1 MPRIHQLSAS
11 VINKIAAG
19 EVIER
24 PASVVKEL
32 MENALDAGATRVDVT
47 LEQGGSE
54 LIRVTDNGCGIEA
67 DDLPLAVRS
76 HATSKIEDA
85 DDLFRVSSFGFRGE
99 ALASIAEVSRM
110 LIRSRSQDADA
121 GAEMEIVGGRHEAV
135 QPCACAPGTTIEVGN
150 VFFNTPV
157 RRKFL
162 KTTQTEMGHAIEA
175 FTRMALGMP
184 AVHFSLRHNN
194 RTVHDLPRVDDWRD
208 RVAAL
213 YGAELAADLIWVE
226 SQDDDIRMQGYAA
239 NPTHSRANNR
249 MQYLFINGRFVRD
262 RALQHALGEAYR
274 GLLLTGRYPIA
285 FVAIDLPA
293 QRVDVNVHPTKMEV
307 RFEDSGKLYSQLL
320 STLRSKF
327 LTTDLTARAGS
338 LADETENAE
347 PENVEQIQKQFVDWA
362 KGQLEPQRDADRVG
376 SLNSDASRFDAPGE
390 SRQPLQLGTLSR
402 PWSPNASGADE
413 EREPAG
419 MDAAIAELERGTDET
434 MGTARLRSASALQI
448 HNRYLITENEEGVVV
463 IDQHALHERI
473 LYEQIREK
481 VLAGAIE
488 SQRLLVPESIDLT
501 SEEAAAALEHR
512 DVLAELGVE
521 IESFGGDSL
530 LISSFPAMLAN
541 FRPAEVLRELI
552 DCLISSGRQPDQRDL
567 VDELLHMIS
576 CKAAIK
582 AGDYLAPEEIE
593 TLLEQRHLAQ
603 DAHHCPH
610 GRPTSLV
617 FSRKELDRRFKRI

>member
-1 MPRIHQLSAS
+1 MPRIRQLSAS

-32 MENALDAGATRVDVT
+32 MENALDAGATRIDVT
-47 LEQGGSE
+47 LEQGGAE
-54 LIRVTDNGCGIEA
+54 LIRVTDNGCGIDTE
-67 DDLPLAVRS
+67 DLPLAVSS
-76 HATSKIEDA
+76 HATSKIANA

-99 ALASIAEVSRM
+99 ALASVAEVSRM
-110 LIRSRSQDADA
+110 CIRSRTQDSES
-121 GAEMEIVGGRHEAV
+121 GAQLEIVGGRREPIE
-135 QPCACAPGTTIEVGN
+135 PCACAPGTTIEVGN
-150 VFFNTPV
+150 LFFNTPV

-184 AVHFSLRHNN
+184 AVHFTLRHNT
-194 RTVHDLPRVDDWRD
+194 RTVHDLPRVDQWQD
-208 RVAAL
+208 RIAAV
-213 YGAELAADLIWVE
+213 YGADLAADLIWVE
-226 SQDDDIRMQGYAA
+226 SQDDDIRMQGFAA
-239 NPTHSRANNR
+239 NPTQSRSNNR
-249 MQYLFINGRFVRD
+249 MQYLFINGRYIRD

-274 GLLLTGRYPIA
+274 GLLLTGRYPIG
-285 FVAIDLPA
+285 FLAIDLPA

-320 STLRSKF
+320 STLRGKF
-327 LTTDLTARAGS
+327 LTTDLTARAQDT
-338 LADETENAE
+338 ADDAGDAE
-347 PENVEQIQKQFVDWA
+347 PEHTQQMRQQFVDWA
-362 KGQLEPQRDADRVG
+362 KGQLEPQTAQG
-376 SLNSDASRFDAPGE
+376 SAAPSTRFDAPT
-390 SRQPLQLGTLSR
+390 SPRQPLQLGTLSQ
-402 PWSPNASGADE
+402 PWSPSGSSGSE
-413 EREPAG
+413 EMEPAG
-419 MDAAIAELERGTDET
+419 MDAALAEMQRSSVDTI
-434 MGTARLRSASALQI
+434 GTARPPGASALQI

-488 SQRLLVPESIDLT
+488 SQKLLVPESIDLT
-501 SEEAAAALEHR
+501 SEEAAVALEHR

-521 IESFGGDSL
+521 LESFGGDTL
-530 LISSFPAMLAN
+530 LVSSYPAMLAN
-541 FRPAEVLRELI
+541 FKPAEVIRELI
-552 DCLISSGRQPDQRDL
+552 DCLISSGRKPEQRDL

-593 TLLEQRHLAQ
+593 TLLELRHLAQ

-617 FSRKELDRRFKRI
+617 FSRKELDRRFKRT